1 MTEPAV
7 NPLPPDDAPSDDEA
21 CAKAPALW
29 RDRSFLAV
37 WSASTVSLFGSLI
50 TRTALPFAAILILN
64 AGPLEIAMIRSA
76 ELIAGLIVGL
86 FAGAWVDRLLR
97 RPILIWADLGRAVLL
112 ASIPLAF
119 VLNVLYLPQL
129 LFVAFAAAVAS
140 TFFDVA
146 DNAYLPTVV
155 PRSRLIEANSALTA
169 TGSVAEFSAFGI
181 GGFLIEIFTAPIAIA
196 IDAVTFVVSALLLKT
211 IRKKEPAPTPVADR
225 EPVLREIRDGMRIVF
240 HSPVLRAL
248 ALSHGGTHI
257 LWGIFGTSY
266 LLFAL
271 EDLQLGPAAVGVI
284 AAVGG
289 IGSLGGS
296 WLAPRMVRRF
306 GIGKSILLG
315 MVGFVVG
322 NAFIPLAPA
331 AAVGATGSVLIVGA
345 AFLIAQQLI
354 GDSLATVYEITEMS
368 LVQAS
373 VADKILGRVNATIG
387 TFTKLLTLSGAIL
400 GGVIAET
407 WGLRAAFAVG
417 LLGGVFGIVVV
428 WFSPVRFIRDAPLA
442 PTHAMPGDEMPIME

>member
-1 MTEPAV
+1 MSEPEM
-7 NPLPPDDAPSDDEA
+7 PPGTAAP
-21 CAKAPALW
+21 APPPTAALW

-50 TRTALPFAAILILN
+50 TRTALPFAAILVLN
-64 AGPLEIAMIRSA
+64 AGPLEISAIRSA

-97 RPILIWADLGRAVLL
+97 RPILIFADIGRAVLL

-119 VLNVLYLPQL
+119 VFHALGMPQL
-129 LFVAFAAAVAS
+129 LLVAFAAAVLS

-155 PRSRLIEANSALTA
+155 PRARLIEANSALTA

-181 GGFLIEIFTAPIAIA
+181 GGFLIELFSAPIAIA
-196 IDAVTFVVSALLLKT
+196 IDAVTFVVSALLLGT
-211 IRKKEPAPTPVADR
+211 IRKKEPPPTPVADR
-225 EPVLREIRDGMRIVF
+225 EPVLREIRDGMRIVVR
-240 HSPVLRAL
+240 SPVLRAL

-271 EDLQLGPAAVGVI
+271 DELRLGPAAVGLI
-284 AAVGG
+284 AGAGG
-289 IGSLGGS
+289 IGSLAGS
-296 WLAPRMVRRF
+296 ALAPRFVRRF
-306 GIGKSILLG
+306 GIGRTILLG
-315 MVGFVVG
+315 MVGFVIG
-322 NAFIPLAPA
+322 NALIPLAPA
-331 AAVGATGSVLIVGA
+331 AAVGATGGALLLGA
-345 AFLIAQQLI
+345 AFLVAQQLL
-354 GDSLATVYEITEMS
+354 GDSLATVYEITEVS

-373 VADKILGRVNATIG
+373 VGDRMLGRVNGTIG
-387 TFTKLLTLSGAIL
+387 TFTTLLTLLGAVM
-400 GGVIAET
+400 GGVIAEA
-407 WGLRAAFAVG
+407 WGLRAAFAIG

-428 WFSPVRFIRDAPLA
+428 WFSPVRFIRDAPIA
-442 PTHAMPGDEMPIME
+442 PPTSMPGNEMPLTE